1 VEGRPLTEAELIVAA
16 KNGDVEAYEQLVQLH
31 QSMAQRVAML
41 ITRSSADAQDAA
53 QEAFVK
59 AFYALDRFRDGAP
72 FRPWL
77 LRIVA
82 NEARNRIRSEVRKQA
97 LVLRSAQ
104 ASPSGEAAPSPEE
117 ALMGRDSRER
127 LLAFVEGLPDADR
140 EAISLRFFAEL
151 GEAEMSEVLGIPK
164 GTVKSRVSRALKK
177 LRNAMGEEERW
188 T

>member
-1 VEGRPLTEAELIVAA
+1 MEGRPLTEAELIVAA
-16 KNGDVEAYEQLVQLH
+16 KSGDVGAYEQLVHLH

-41 ITRSSADAQDAA
+41 ITRSPADAQDAA

-59 AFYALDRFRDGAP
+59 AFYALDRFRDGSP

-117 ALMGRDSRER
+117 ALIEKQSRER
-127 LLAFVEGLPDADR
+127 LLEKVDALPEADR
-140 EAISLRFFAEL
+140 VAISLRFFAGL

-164 GTVKSRVSRALKK
+164 GTVKSRVSRAVKK
-177 LRNAMGEEERW
+177 LRHVLEKEGSW